1 MILKTNP
8 SFVVMNDLMSSECL
22 IIQRQEQP
30 GGRGKGKSSLGSDL
44 QAVLHLA
51 SQKGQ
56 LGGHGED
63 PTGLGSRAPRTERSP
78 GGADIPPVEPDAL
91 VHPPGKRAFRI
102 KKEQLCSYLIKF
114 NTHSRRLDLLL
125 VQKGVQLF
133 DSPVAGE
140 WKVCVCVRSG
150 SC

>member
-8 SFVVMNDLMSSECL
+8 SFVVMNDLMSSFYMASECL
-22 IIQRQEQP
+22 IIQRQQQP

-63 PTGLGSRAPRTERSP
+63 PTGLSSRAPRTERSRRSP
-78 GGADIPPVEPDAL
+78 GRWGVFLLLSPTL
-91 VHPPGKRAFRI
+91 W
-102 KKEQLCSYLIKF
+102 S
-114 NTHSRRLDLLL
+114 THSGRER
-125 VQKGVQLF
+125 F
-133 DSPVAGE
+133 E
-140 WKVCVCVRSG
+140 
-150 SC
+150 